1 MPKEPYAHAKILI
14 ADDEATSVHLLVKV
28 LTDAGYTNI
37 KATQDPNEVIDLY
50 GKINPD
56 LLILDLHMPHMEGFK
71 IMEQLKERI
80 SGDYLP
86 VLVISQERNR
96 VIQFSALEA
105 GAKDF
110 LVKPYDSIEVL
121 LRIRNFLE
129 VRMLHKQ
136 VREQNVLLEY
146 RIKERTEQLYQ
157 SQIEAIQRL
166 SRAVEYRDSET
177 GAHTARM
184 EQYVYFLAVALGFG
198 AEESEIISTASLLH
212 DVGKIGIP
220 DQILQKKGELTEKE
234 REIMKRHTT
243 IGAKLLSGS
252 TSTFLKMGEEIAL
265 THHER
270 WDGSGYPRGLKGG
283 DIPLAGRICG
293 LCDVFDALT
302 SNRPHKGAW
311 PSDHA
316 LKEIEKERAG
326 HFDPYVV
333 DAFFK
338 ILPQI
343 RRIHEQYGD
352 QSSVS
357 GHHT

>member
-1 MPKEPYAHAKILI
+1 MPKEPFANSTILI
-14 ADDEATSVHLLVKV
+14 ADDEATSIHLLVKV

-37 KATQDPNEVIDLY
+37 KATQDPDEVVELY
-50 GKINPD
+50 NTIKPD

-71 IMEQLKERI
+71 IMEQLKGQQDE
-80 SGDYLP
+80 DYLP

-136 VREQNVLLEY
+136 AREQNSLLEL

-166 SRAVEYRDSET
+166 SRAVEYRDSEI

-184 EQYVYFLAVALGFG
+184 EKYVCFLAAALGFG
-198 AEESEIISTASLLH
+198 GEESEIISTASLLH

-220 DQILQKKGELTEKE
+220 DSILQKAGKLTPKE
-234 REIMKRHTT
+234 WEIMKTHTT

-252 TSTFLKMGEEIAL
+252 NSTFLKMGEEIAL
-265 THHER
+265 THHEK
-270 WDGSGYPRGLKGG
+270 WDGTGYPRGLKGG

-302 SNRPHKGAW
+302 NDRPYKEAW
-311 PSDHA
+311 PDEEA
-316 LKEIEKERAG
+316 LKEIEKERGG

-333 DAFFK
+333 DGFFK

-343 RRIHEQYGD
+343 RRIHDQYGE
-352 QSSVS
+352 Q
-357 GHHT
+357 